1 MSWGTTVV
9 SDTKTFA
16 SAQTTWFIMEV
27 GTADIA
33 VDLEP
38 RELIHV
44 QVIFDFPGSPND
56 DGEFQVLASPD
67 DGTTWDTI
75 PILAFTADQG
85 TDPNTVS
92 FVISGY
98 RYLQFQARLSGTT
111 DTTTTCVVRYR
122 KDGVAA

>member
-1 MSWGTTVV
+1 MAWGTTVV
-9 SDTKTFA
+9 SDIKTFA
-16 SAQTTWFIMEV
+16 SAQTTWFTMQV
-27 GTADIA
+27 SSTDIA
-33 VDLEP
+33 LALEP
-38 RELIHV
+38 RELVHC
-44 QVIFDFPGSPND
+44 QVIFDFPGTPTD

-75 PILAFTADQG
+75 PIMAFTADNG

-98 RYLQFQARLSGTT
+98 RYLRFQARLSGTT
-111 DTTTTCVVRYR
+111 DTTTTCRLRYR